1 MAEKQQLERKLA
13 QGLDELNIQIED
25 LKSDYIEYLN
35 EQAVLQID
43 KKTIERQLEQV
54 ENKAKS
60 ESLDYQHVI
69 EKEEQL
75 NSLHREV
82 ESMITDLVN
91 KLETN
96 EKSLIQA
103 EEKLTKQRNEYEV
116 MQQKLY
122 EGNEQIATI
131 TSRKEMLEEMKDSF
145 QGYFYGVKEILQA
158 SKENRLSGIHGAVVG
173 PDRSSYKLYDSDRY
187 YFRSPSAICCCSE
200 R

>member
-1 MAEKQQLERKLA
+1 
-13 QGLDELNIQIED
+13 
-25 LKSDYIEYLN
+25 
-35 EQAVLQID
+35 
-43 KKTIERQLEQV
+43 
-54 ENKAKS
+54 
-60 ESLDYQHVI
+60 
-69 EKEEQL
+69 
-75 NSLHREV
+75 
-82 ESMITDLVN
+82 VN

-158 SKENRLSGIHGAVVG
+158 SKENRLSGIHGAVVDLIEV
-173 PDRSSYKLYDSDRY
+173 PTNYMT
-187 YFRSPSAICCCSE
+187 AIDTILGAQAQ
-200 R
+200 